1 MARHRSTPPD
11 PSQKETILQALVSI
25 IGIVI
30 VLAAVQLT
38 WMFGGNTLDAIH
50 TQERIAQTSPNTIHT
65 SIEERKNSRTATITP
80 AHTGSPN
87 Q

>member
-50 TQERIAQTSPNTIHT
+50 TQEHPLVI
-65 SIEERKNSRTATITP
+65 
-80 AHTGSPN
+80 
-87 Q
+87 